1 MGRPAVK
8 ITADTN
14 MLVRIVTEDDPAQS
28 MIAERMLAGAALVA
42 MPLPALTEFCWV
54 LARVYKYSNA
64 EIASA
69 VRTLT
74 DADNVATDHPAIDAG
89 LALLEAGGDFADGV
103 IAHMG
108 QWLGAETFVSFDKTA
123 VKLLTAAGHKAV
135 VPK

>member
-1 MGRPAVK
+1 MK

-14 MLVRIVTEDDPAQS
+14 MLVRIITEDDPVQS
-28 MIAERMLAGAALVA
+28 AIAERMLESAALVA
-42 MPLPALTEFCWV
+42 MPLPVLTEFCWV
-54 LARVYKYSNA
+54 LASVYKYGSA

-74 DADNVATDHPAIDAG
+74 EADNVVTDLPAIDAG
-89 LALLEAGGDFADGV
+89 LALIEAGGDFADGV
-103 IAHMG
+103 IAHTG

-123 VKLLTAAGHKAV
+123 VKLLAAAGHKAV

>member
-1 MGRPAVK
+1 MK

-14 MLVRIVTEDDPAQS
+14 MLVRVIAEDDPVQS
-28 MIAERMLAGAALVA
+28 AIAERMLGSAALVA
-42 MPLPALTEFCWV
+42 MPLPVLTEFCWV
-54 LARVYKYSNA
+54 LASVYKYSSA

-74 DADNVATDHPAIDAG
+74 EADNVVTDLPAIDAG

-103 IAHMG
+103 IAHVGRWM
-108 QWLGAETFVSFDKTA
+108 GAETLMSFDKTA
-123 VKLLTAAGHKAV
+123 VKLLAAAGHKAI